1 MGVRTAAAVVSKYDE
16 LIDLQSAKDC
26 NDRARM
32 IEFFAGS
39 GLVDCGLG
47 EMFETVW
54 ANDICSK
61 KANVYVANHGVEP
74 FHLGDIQHVD
84 GKELPYAQL
93 SWASFPCQ
101 DLSLAG
107 LTSGIEAERSGLVWQ
122 WLRTLD
128 EMSARPKVLVA
139 ENVVGL
145 ISTAGGQNYRLL
157 HLALESRGYRVGAVL
172 LNAKHFVPQSR
183 PRIFV
188 VAVAK
193 DVEIP
198 AELIDSSA
206 NWLHND
212 AIKRVSQGLPGWI
225 WWHIPHPMPR
235 RISLTSVIEW
245 DAPCDPETVVERNL
259 SMMAEKHRKKL
270 MDISDDEIFVATGYK
285 RTRAGNQVL
294 EVRFDGLAG
303 CLRTPEGGSSRQ
315 LLIMKR
321 YGKISTRLL
330 TVRETARLMG
340 APEEFVIPGGYNDG
354 YKAMGDAVA
363 APVAEYLG
371 QHLLRKLTAAAYA

>member
-1 MGVRTAAAVVSKYDE
+1 MGVRTAVAIVPKYDE
-16 LIDLQSAKDC
+16 RIDKKTA
-26 NDRARM
+26 RACQNRPRM

-39 GLVDCGLG
+39 GLVDYGLG

-54 ANDICSK
+54 ANDICEK
-61 KANVYVANHGVEP
+61 KAKVYTANHAPKP
-74 FHLGDIQHVD
+74 FHIGDIQQVD
-84 GKELPYAQL
+84 GKSIPPAQI

-122 WLRTLD
+122 WLRILD
-128 EMSARPKVLVA
+128 EMSERPKVLVA

-145 ISTAGGQNYRLL
+145 ISTAGGKNYRLL
-157 HLALESRGYRVGAVL
+157 HLALQARGYRVGAVL

-188 VAVAK
+188 VAIA
-193 DVEIP
+193 DDIEIP
-198 AELIDSSA
+198 EELIDNA
-206 NWLHND
+206 PNWLHSD
-212 AIKRVSQGLPGWI
+212 AIKRVSLGMPGWI
-225 WWHIPHPMPR
+225 WWNMPHPAPR
-235 RISLTSVIEW
+235 RISLTSIVEW
-245 DAPCDPETVVERNL
+245 DAPADPEVVMERNL
-259 SMMAEKHRKKL
+259 NMMPEKHRQKL
-270 MDISDDEIFVATGYK
+270 MDIPDNETFVATGYK
-285 RTRAGNQVL
+285 RTRAGKQVL
-294 EVRFDGLAG
+294 EVRFDGIAG

-315 LLIMKR
+315 MLIMKR
-321 YGKISTRLL
+321 QGKISMRLL

-340 APEEFVIPGGYNDG
+340 APEEFIIPGGYNEG

-371 QHLLRKLTAAAYA
+371 RNLLKKLTEAAYE

>member
-1 MGVRTAAAVVSKYDE
+1 
-16 LIDLQSAKDC
+16 
-26 NDRARM
+26 M

-39 GLVDCGLG
+39 GLVDCGLK

-54 ANDICSK
+54 SNDICAK
-61 KANVYVANHGVEP
+61 KAKVYTANHSGEP
-74 FHLGDIQHVD
+74 FHIGDIQEIN
-84 GKELPYAQL
+84 GRWIPPANL

-122 WLRTLD
+122 WLRILD
-128 EMSARPKVLVA
+128 EMQERPKVLVA

-145 ISTAGGQNYRLL
+145 VSTAGGENYRLL
-157 HLALESRGYRVGAVL
+157 HLALQERGYRVGAIL

-188 VAVAK
+188 VAIAD

-198 AELIDSSA
+198 EHMIDDSP
-206 NWLHND
+206 NWLHSE
-212 AIKRVSQGLPGWI
+212 AIVRVSKGLPGWV
-225 WWHIPHPMPR
+225 WWKMPHPAPR
-235 RISLTSVIEW
+235 RTSLASVIERG
-245 DAPCDPETVVERNL
+245 APTDPESVVERNL
-259 SMMAEKHRKKL
+259 RMMAENHRKKL
-270 MDISDDEIFVATGYK
+270 LEASDNETVVATGYK
-285 RTRAGNQVL
+285 RTRLGKQVL
-294 EVRFDGLAG
+294 EVRFDGIAG

-321 YGKISTRLL
+321 GGKISTRLL

-340 APEEFVIPGGYNDG
+340 APEAFIIPGGYNDG

-363 APVAEYLG
+363 APVAAYLG
-371 QHLLRKLTAAAYA
+371 RHLLRQLTEAAYE